1 MTISRRTLAFTAL
14 LGSGV
19 AAVPPARAQDK
30 EKEKEKEKDKDKEAL
45 VAVSDAVI
53 ELTKA
58 MLSADKAK
66 LESLVADQLS
76 YGHSSGA
83 VQDKAA
89 FVDVIV
95 SKKTVYKSIE
105 LSKQTVAIAGTDAAI
120 VRHAWMSESGGDSN
134 WTMSR
139 ISVLQVWQK
148 QGSSWKLLARQGF
161 KA

>member
-1 MTISRRTLAFTAL
+1 MTISRRTLAITAL
-14 LGSGV
+14 LASGV
-19 AAVPPARAQDK
+19 ATVPQVRAQD
-30 EKEKEKEKDKDKEAL
+30 KEKEKEKDKDKEAL
-45 VAVSDAVI
+45 AAVSDAVI

-105 LSKQTVAIAGTDAAI
+105 LSKQTVAIAGTDAI
-120 VRHAWMSESGGDSN
+120 VRHAWMSESGSGDSN
-134 WTMSR
+134 WTMSK